1 MTRRLLKNAA
11 VITADRKL
19 EEASVLIEGPNISSI
34 SSTKALRADEEI
46 DLSQLTLFP
55 GFIDVH
61 IHGSAGIDVMAATGE
76 DLNRCSQFLA
86 EHGITAWL
94 PTLVPGSQEEYL
106 GAANSIQDLIA
117 KQSDGSDCRGAR
129 ALGIHYE
136 GPFVNQQ
143 QCGALHTQYFQTF
156 SNPKQLDSLPVPHN
170 GNARLITVAP
180 EIDGGI
186 DLIRELT
193 KRGWIV
199 SIGHT
204 RAQLETLDQALA
216 AGARHMTHFM
226 NAMAPL
232 HHRSPGPIAWGL
244 AHDDVSCDIIADG
257 VHLAPFML
265 KLLAKLKGRDQLVL
279 ISDAIAAAGQGDGNY
294 EIWGETIAVKNGQ
307 TSNAQGSIAGSV
319 ITMNTA
325 VKMMLSLGMSE
336 VNVARSAATNPARL
350 LGVDDE
356 CGVIEEGKRADLTAL
371 DQNGDVKLT
380 VVGGTVVFRK

>member
-1 MTRRLLKNAA
+1 MASLLLKNTT
-11 VITADRKL
+11 VITPDRKL
-19 EEASVLIEGPNISSI
+19 KGASILIEGENISSI
-34 SSTKALRADEEI
+34 SSSNVLTGDEEI
-46 DLSQLTLFP
+46 DLSRFTVFP

-61 IHGSAGIDVMAATGE
+61 IHGSAGIDVMAATANE
-76 DLNRCSQFLA
+76 LSRVSEFLA
-86 EHGITAWL
+86 SYGITGWL
-94 PTLVPGSQEEYL
+94 PTLVPGSQEEY
-106 GAANSIQDLIA
+106 AAVAKSVQELIG
-117 KQSDGSDCRGAR
+117 QQNDMDRRGAR

-143 QCGALHTQYFQTF
+143 QCGALHTAYFQTF
-156 SNPKQLDSLPVPHN
+156 SKPQQLDALPVPAN

-204 RAQLETLDQALA
+204 RAQLETLDLALA

-232 HHRSPGPIAWGL
+232 HHRAPGPIAWGL

-257 VHLAPFML
+257 IHLAPFML
-265 KLLAKLKGRDQLVL
+265 QLLAKLKGHDQLLL

-294 EIWGETIAVKNGQ
+294 QIWGETIAVKDGR

-319 ITMNTA
+319 ITMNGA
-325 VKMMLSLGMSE
+325 VKMMLALGVSE
-336 VNVARSAATNPARL
+336 VDVARMAATNPARL
-350 LGVDDE
+350 LGVDNE

-380 VVGGTVVFRK
+380 VIGGVVVFRK